1 MSTVQAIRTVLFYLL
16 LSASAFV
23 WGTLSFFIAPILPFR
38 ARYRFVVQNWCR
50 FAIWLTRVVAGIRYE
65 VRGLENIPEK
75 PCVILSKHQSTWETF
90 FLSGFFEPL
99 SQVLKRE
106 LLYVPFFGWAL
117 ALLKPIAIDRSQPK
131 LALKQLAK
139 QGDECLK
146 KGAWVLI
153 FPEGTRIPVGQMGKF
168 SRGGTALAVN
178 AGLPVL
184 PIAHKRRAVLAQGR
198 LGQVPGHHP
207 GGDRPGH
214 ARRRRR
220 PARHRRAKPARRSLG
235 QRDHGRD
242 QPHPAAGQP
251 SGAVGGLVK
260 GRKAPCKA
268 HCAPIR

>member
-178 AGLPVL
+178 ARYV
-184 PIAHKRRAVLAQGR
+184 
-198 LGQVPGHHP
+198 
-207 GGDRPGH
+207 
-214 ARRRRR
+214 
-220 PARHRRAKPARRSLG
+220 
-235 QRDHGRD
+235 
-242 QPHPAAGQP
+242 
-251 SGAVGGLVK
+251 
-260 GRKAPCKA
+260 
-268 HCAPIR
+268 